1 MAALADIKEGL
12 KVTLETIQSSASFL
26 TGRDS
31 VGLAMPGL
39 DVPGVGNIRLPISA
53 DDAKAIAQC
62 CDRSRSADESV
73 RRTWQLDPGQ
83 FSLQNPN
90 WQQQISALV
99 VQAMTRLG
107 LTAHSDEVTAELYKL
122 LINEEGAFFRQHHDS
137 EKADGMFATLVVYLP
152 SKYDGGDLVASHRGS
167 KIVRRTAPY
176 SEFSS
181 SWFAWYADVNPEV
194 KPVTSGYRVALVYDL
209 IHRPSV
215 GLGVSSVQEYKLVR
229 LLECWES
236 RLDGNDSLNYSAW
249 DGRVDEYCPP
259 GLVYAL
265 ENQYTKLHFDRLKG
279 VDQARLAELQK
290 ASRRLGFDIYLAN
303 FEKPK
308 SKNSNPKFSRVMDA
322 LGVDVAKH
330 LPFHESMLIQE
341 GLLSNRDP
349 NLRKYGDFTGN
360 AGTHSFRATG
370 TIIIPK
376 GLRLLFTLHRLRHR
390 AGNIADLLKE
400 CRCLA
405 LERPNDEVAKR
416 KLLQACNNVID
427 RGDRSDDVTDHLMQI
442 AVEFDDVV
450 LFPRVIKWLNTKMR
464 PSHLHHIAGFMAKHE
479 FQCLRSE
486 LERILQN
493 RISGR
498 KPGFRE
504 KYIWLSNLIREY
516 RAMCEKQGRGPSFE
530 VLTWESTTV
539 NRFLSALLKDPE
551 SGGHELAK
559 SLTSLPK
566 EDSFE
571 KLMALLETKLE
582 HTALLASFFTSA
594 MDHLIDGRLDKKAV
608 VAVLKKLVPKCINTF
623 HIEYKTN
630 YPHPVKYK
638 PLRISSRFV
647 INMIRLADLTDIG
660 NSGIANTLTE
670 YALNLEDGSA
680 ASAFSGLL
688 FPVAIGLCKH
698 IDNTARSSSNGERQF
713 VKQMLTKCL
722 TDFVKP
728 APIVPSDWKA
738 KTTIQ
743 CTCDDCAMLREF
755 IQDSSVTTECFP
767 IPEPRRTHLELQLD
781 RSYFTTSIIKSG
793 SPYMLEVE
801 KTRAMLVSQLYEWN
815 RRSQNVKP
823 QLNKLYEYVS
833 LKEMLGDS
841 YDFFR
846 EHPNLELPDGHPAI
860 GCLPKEN
867 DAEIPQSLVPSKR
880 RHSG

>member
-1 MAALADIKEGL
+1 MAALIDIKEGL

-53 DDAKAIAQC
+53 DDAKAITQC

-99 VQAMTRLG
+99 VQAMARLG

-176 SEFSS
+176 SMFSS
-181 SWFAWYADVNPEV
+181 SWFAWYADVSPKVE
-194 KPVTSGYRVALVYDL
+194 PVTSGYRVALVYNL

-215 GLGVSSVQEYKLVR
+215 GIGVSSVQEYKLVR
-229 LLECWES
+229 LLES
-236 RLDGNDSLNYSAW
+236 W

-259 GLVYAL
+259 ALVYAF
-265 ENQYTKLHFDRLKG
+265 ENQYAKLHVDRLKG
-279 VDQARLAELQK
+279 VDQARLTELQK

-405 LERPNDEVAKR
+405 LERPNDEGAKR

-427 RGDRSDDVTDHLMQI
+427 RGDRSDDVTDQLMQI

-504 KYIWLSNLIREY
+504 KYIWLSKLIRGY

-582 HTALLASFFTSA
+582 HTAFLASFFSSA
-594 MDHLIDGRLDKKAV
+594 YTYSINGKLDKAAV
-608 VAVLKKLVPKCINTF
+608 DAVLKKLIPKCISTF
-623 HIEYKTN
+623 HIEYRIN
-630 YPHPVKYK
+630 DPHSVKYK
-638 PLRISSRFV
+638 PLRISSRCV
-647 INMIRLADLTDIG
+647 INMIKLADFMDFD
-660 NSGIANTLTE
+660 NSGIFDTLTE
-670 YALNLEDGSA
+670 YALDLKDGSA
-680 ASAFSGLL
+680 ASAFTELL
-688 FPVAIGLCKH
+688 IPVAIGLCKH
-698 IDNTARSSSNGERQF
+698 IDHTARSSSTNEQQF
-713 VKQMLTKCL
+713 VQQMLTKCL
-722 TDFVKP
+722 TDYVKP
-728 APIVPSDWKA
+728 APMVPSDWKA

-743 CTCDDCAMLREF
+743 CTCDDCALLRGF

-793 SPYMLEVE
+793 SPYMLKVE

-823 QLNKLYEYVS
+823 QLNKLYQYVS

-841 YDFFR
+841 YNVFLK
-846 EHPNLELPDGHPAI
+846 HPNLELPDGHPAI
-860 GCLPKEN
+860 GCLPKHS
-867 DAEIPQSLVPSKR
+867 DTEIPQPLVPSKR

>member
-1 MAALADIKEGL
+1 MAALTDIKEGL

-176 SEFSS
+176 SQFSS
-181 SWFAWYADVNPEV
+181 SWFAW
-194 KPVTSGYRVALVYDL
+194 VALVYDL

-265 ENQYTKLHFDRLKG
+265 ENQAPKG
-279 VDQARLAELQK
+279 V
-290 ASRRLGFDIYLAN
+290 RRLGFDIYLAN

-349 NLRKYGDFTGN
+349 NRREYGDFTGN

-427 RGDRSDDVTDHLMQI
+427 RGDRSDDVTDQLMQI

-504 KYIWLSNLIREY
+504 KYIWLSKLIREY

-559 SLTSLPK
+559 SLASLPK

-582 HTALLASFFTSA
+582 HTAFLASFFSSA
-594 MDHLIDGRLDKKAV
+594 YTYSINGKLDKAAID
-608 VAVLKKLVPKCINTF
+608 AVLKKLIPKCISTF
-623 HIEYKTN
+623 HIEYRIN
-630 YPHPVKYK
+630 DPHSVKYK
-638 PLRISSRFV
+638 PLRISSRCV
-647 INMIRLADLTDIG
+647 INMIKLADFMDFD
-660 NSGIANTLTE
+660 NSGIFDTLTE
-670 YALNLEDGSA
+670 YALDLKDGSA
-680 ASAFSGLL
+680 ASAFTELL
-688 FPVAIGLCKH
+688 IPVAIGLCKH
-698 IDNTARSSSNGERQF
+698 IDHTARSSSTNEQQF
-713 VKQMLTKCL
+713 VQQMLTKCL
-722 TDFVKP
+722 TDYVKP
-728 APIVPSDWKA
+728 APMVPSDWKA

-743 CTCDDCAMLREF
+743 CTCDDCALLRGF

-781 RSYFTTSIIKSG
+781 MSYFTTSIIKSG

-833 LKEMLGDS
+833 LKKMLGDS

-880 RHSG
+880 RHSR